1 MNKELE
7 RKLEREL
14 RNSTKKELYGAY
26 DYYKPRAKEL
36 GKDEYKYLILME
48 REINKRE
55 LKKKMEI
62 KNEKL

>member
-1 MNKELE
+1 MEKDLEKELE
-7 RKLEREL
+7 KEL
-14 RNSTKKELYGAY
+14 KELTDKELYSAY

-62 KNEKL
+62 KK